1 MTPILQLLLELA
13 ILIFAAKLGGL
24 VSLRLRQPA
33 VLGQLVV
40 GLILGP
46 TFLGLFQLSI
56 FDSALSEETVYE
68 LAEIGVIFLMFLAG
82 LEVDPKELLSSGR
95 VSVLAGVLGVIVPLA
110 LGAVLALGFG
120 FSLVQS
126 AFIGLTLTAT
136 SVSIS
141 AQVLLELGLL
151 RSREGLALLGAAVV
165 DDVLVILLL
174 SFFVATQ
181 GAGGA
186 EQIIAVIGRMLLFG
200 VIALGVGIVLPHI
213 TARIKRL
220 PITEGVLA
228 WAIVATLL
236 YAWAAEEIGQLAAIT
251 GAFTVGIFFG
261 RTAQRQ
267 EISHGMHA
275 LAYAFFVPLF
285 LVSIGLKADIRQL
298 QGSVIGFTLLFVLI
312 AMVSKLVG
320 SGLGARLAGMTARQS
335 VRVGAGMISRG
346 EVGLIVATVGLQR
359 GLIGTE
365 LFTVVVVMVLAT
377 TLITPI
383 LLRWLFSSRE
393 VAHVSEPARIGD

>member
-1 MTPILQLLLELA
+1 MLA
-13 ILIFAAKLGGL
+13 
-24 VSLRLRQPA
+24 V
-33 VLGQLVV
+33 
-40 GLILGP
+40 
-46 TFLGLFQLSI
+46 
-56 FDSALSEETVYE
+56 
-68 LAEIGVIFLMFLAG
+68 
-82 LEVDPKELLSSGR
+82 
-95 VSVLAGVLGVIVPLA
+95 
-110 LGAVLALGFG
+110 GFG

-200 VIALGVGIVLPHI
+200 AIALGVGIVLPQI

-228 WAIVATLL
+228 WAIVVTLL

-267 EISHGMHA
+267 EIIHGMHA

-320 SGLGARLAGMTARQS
+320 SGLGARLAGMTGQQS

-359 GLIGTE
+359 GLIGTD
-365 LFTVVVVMVLAT
+365 LFSVVVVMVLAT
-377 TLITPI
+377 TLVTPI